1 VEMSRS
7 NIHLMLR
14 FLAIKTYNPHLLHV
28 MLMTKKDGWDCVS
41 SSWLFTRLIPGLRR
55 RCLGKTKQQSRQME

>member
-1 VEMSRS
+1 MSRS

-41 SSWLFTRLIPGLRR
+41 SS
-55 RCLGKTKQQSRQME
+55 